1 MKKLILTIVLLFGLT
16 TFAQESTTKLEN
28 APKRESIKKLTAQQ
42 KSKEQLQRMTKE
54 LNLDEKQVAVIKV
67 LVDNRIEKREAFK
80 QKWKQLEKG
89 NKEER
94 KALRE
99 SMKAE
104 QDATKEEMKK
114 ILTEEQFK
122 KFEANNEERK
132 EKMIERRKEMNETKE
147 K

>member
-1 MKKLILTIVLLFGLT
+1 MKNILLTFVLLFNLIA
-16 TFAQESTTKLEN
+16 FSQETATKPEN
-28 APKRESIKKLTAQQ
+28 TPKRESIKKLTAQQ
-42 KSKEQLQRMTKE
+42 KSKEQLERMTKE
-54 LNLDEKQVAVIKV
+54 LNLDEKQVAAIKI

-80 QKWKQLEKG
+80 QKWKLLEKG

-94 KALRE
+94 KTLRE

-104 QDATKEEMKK
+104 QDDTKEEMKK

-132 EKMIERRKEMNETKE
+132 EKMMERRKEMNNSKE
-147 K
+147 N